1 MYGEGA
7 VTERV
12 VYKTWLDEA
21 PQPGRPVDSDQT
33 ETLIENNQCYI
44 MQEIANILKIS
55 KLVTLMV
62 KMKNMSF
69 IFMKNLNGHFG
80 QLNI

>member
-1 MYGEGA
+1 MSGEGA

-55 KLVTLMV
+55 K
-62 KMKNMSF
+62 
-69 IFMKNLNGHFG
+69 
-80 QLNI
+80 